1 MNSALPQPSNHLN
14 NQTMNTGISLLGRC
28 LPCVLIAVL
37 GLAVASKSLGATV
50 IYNEQFDNSTGSSA
64 AVNTVGWSSYLG
76 STASNISTQVN
87 ATVISS
93 VAGNPTAD
101 GNGYFGFIGTGTFP
115 AHTGTLAFVT
125 TFSTLDIS
133 GSTITWTMANG
144 STAPVIQLLI
154 QVNGNWYVSNQTF
167 SNSTTYASI
176 STPPTATILQTLT
189 FSTQASDW
197 SAFTLTPWSSMSVGS
212 VLSSDLSS
220 SAITGIGFY
229 LSNAA
234 DATVRLDS
242 LTVTVPEPGTTAL
255 LGVCLVMLGAR
266 TIKRTRA

>member
-1 MNSALPQPSNHLN
+1 
-14 NQTMNTGISLLGRC
+14 MNTGISQIERC
-28 LPCVLIAVL
+28 TRYVVMVVLYMII
-37 GLAVASKSLGATV
+37 ASKSFCATV
-50 IYNEQFDNSTGSSA
+50 IYNEQFDNSTGSSV
-64 AVNTVGWSSYLG
+64 AVNTIGWSSYLG
-76 STASNISTQVN
+76 STASNISTQIN

-93 VAGNPTAD
+93 ATGNPTAD
-101 GNGYFGFIGTGTFP
+101 GTGYFGFIGTGTFP

-125 TFSTLDIS
+125 TFSALDIA

-176 STPPTATILQTLT
+176 STPTTASILQTLN

-220 SAITGIGFY
+220 SSITGIGFY

-242 LTVTVPEPGTTAL
+242 LTVTVPEPGTIAL
-255 LGVCLVMLGAR
+255 LGVCLLVLGAR
-266 TIKRTRA
+266 TIKRSRA